1 MSQSGSKSKASGTRK
16 QKSGGEEVSSKEK
29 PDNFVWTDD
38 EVQLLLK
45 VTREYKVNKEME
57 NIDWESVQTKYSDML
72 RILMDQLPTSPT
84 DEGKKIGKDN
94 PHKKEEITKAT
105 LTSKLKSIRRKF
117 RQAVD
122 SERRSGHGGVVLLH
136 FDDCERIWG
145 GSPATVQINSGVE
158 SFDLTDAGID
168 SQILD
173 DITNVP
179 RRSKPGQNLS
189 PMDLPQGPDTVADL
203 EFTENSEESSGKKSS
218 SDTDIAEARNE
229 SEIATSTPV
238 SHRRDLL
245 DAKSLVATN
254 RRSSRGIFL
263 LTTSF

>member
-1 MSQSGSKSKASGTRK
+1 MSQSSSKSKASGARK
-16 QKSGGEEVSSKEK
+16 KKSGGEEGSSKEK
-29 PDNFVWTDD
+29 PANFVWTDD
-38 EVQLLLK
+38 GVQLLLK
-45 VTREYKVNKEME
+45 VTGEYKANKEME
-57 NIDWESVQTKYSDML
+57 NIDWESVQTKYSDIL
-72 RILMDQLPTSPT
+72 QILMDQLPTSP
-84 DEGKKIGKDN
+84 DEGKKIGKDY

-122 SERRSGHGGVVLLH
+122 SKRRSGHGRVVLLY

-168 SQILD
+168 SQILG

-189 PMDLPQGPDTVADL
+189 PMGLPQGPDTVADL
-203 EFTENSEESSGKKSS
+203 EFTENSEESSGKKQAM
-218 SDTDIAEARNE
+218 IL
-229 SEIATSTPV
+229 ILQKHKMKV
-238 SHRRDLL
+238 
-245 DAKSLVATN
+245 K
-254 RRSSRGIFL
+254 
-263 LTTSF
+263 